1 MSQNLSYATQELHK
15 KIENLS
21 VAHDK
26 LCSIVNAQSH
36 MIKILKT
43 FHVED
48 FRKRKEVQENRK
60 NELLT
65 RNSKTR
71 STSNNFNRNQSNQL
85 ERKSYTSNTNNMQF
99 SNNTLNR
106 NVNNNQNSQQSFDA
120 EYEEMKKQVS
130 FLQSQLTQLNTLPL
144 NTTTSVTSAPV
155 QVASNTTTTNVPA
168 PTTV

>member
-26 LCSIVNAQSH
+26 LCAIVNAQSH

-48 FRKRKEVQENRK
+48 FRKRKELQENRK

-71 STSNNFNRNQSNQL
+71 STTNNFNRNSVISPQL
-85 ERKSYTSNTNNMQF
+85 DRKSYTNNTQF
-99 SNNTLNR
+99 TNNTLNR

-130 FLQSQLTQLNTLPL
+130 FLQSQLTQLTTLPQ
-144 NTTTSVTSAPV
+144 NTNTNVSSAPV
-155 QVASNTTTTNVPA
+155 PVSSNSTTTTVPA
-168 PTTV
+168 PTSV

>member
-26 LCSIVNAQSH
+26 LCAIVNAQSH

-48 FRKRKEVQENRK
+48 FRKRKELQENRK

-71 STSNNFNRNQSNQL
+71 SNISNLNRNPTPNL
-85 ERKSYTSNTNNMQF
+85 ERKLYNNNTRFNSNLNTNK
-99 SNNTLNR
+99 NN
-106 NVNNNQNSQQSFDA
+106 QQSFDA

-130 FLQSQLTQLNTLPL
+130 FLQSQLTQLTTLPP
-144 NTTTSVTSAPV
+144 TTTTTAP
-155 QVASNTTTTNVPA
+155 VASNTTSNVAPA
-168 PTTV
+168 PSTV

>member
-1 MSQNLSYATQELHK
+1 MSQNHSYAIQELHK

-26 LCSIVNAQSH
+26 LCAIVNAQSH
-36 MIKILKT
+36 IIKIIKT
-43 FHVED
+43 FHVD
-48 FRKRKEVQENRK
+48 NFRKLEEEKIKRK
-60 NELLT
+60 NNLLT

-71 STSNNFNRNQSNQL
+71 STTNNFNRNQSNQL
-85 ERKSYTSNTNNMQF
+85 ERKSYTNNSQF

-130 FLQSQLTQLNTLPL
+130 LLQSQLTQLTSLPQ
-144 NTTTSVTSAPV
+144 NTTPSVSSAPV
-155 QVASNTTTTNVPA
+155 PVASNSTTTTAPA